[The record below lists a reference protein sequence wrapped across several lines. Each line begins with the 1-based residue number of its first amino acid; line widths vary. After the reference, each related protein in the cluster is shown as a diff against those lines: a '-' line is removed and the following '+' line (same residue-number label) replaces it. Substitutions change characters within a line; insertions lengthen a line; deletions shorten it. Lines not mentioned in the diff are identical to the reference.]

1 MRIIRC
7 TIFFLI
13 VIFFKDV
20 SSKNE
25 NARFSLGAGIYNFME
40 NGKSRCRNPIVDG
53 TCTTA
58 DLEAHKSASIAYN
71 LEYFSKKK
79 VLKYINP
86 FIGFL
91 GTTQE
96 AYYSYFGLS
105 GDLYFLKCKCI
116 VITPSLAAGWYLDG
130 EDIKLGNRVQ
140 FRSGG
145 DITYKF
151 RNKVRIGLGIF
162 HISNANLGDENP
174 GSEQIIF
181 KYQIPLK

>member
-1 MRIIRC
+1 MRFVHY
-7 TIFFLI
+7 TTFFLI
-13 VIFFKDV
+13 SLFFTDV
-20 SSKNE
+20 FSKNK
-25 NARFSLGAGIYNFME
+25 NARFSIGTGIYNFME
-40 NGKSRCRNPIVDG
+40 NGKSRCKNPLIDG

-58 DLEAHKSASIAYN
+58 DLEEHKSASIAYN
-71 LEYFSKKK
+71 LEYFTKKK

-86 FIGFL
+86 FLGFL
-91 GTTQE
+91 GTTDS
-96 AYYSYFGLS
+96 AYYGYFGLS
-105 GDLYFLKCKCI
+105 GDLFFLRCKCI

-130 EDIKLGNRVQ
+130 EDIKLGNRIQ
-140 FRSGG
+140 FKSGG

-151 RNKVRIGLGIF
+151 KNQVRVGLGIF